1 MAEENFNEE
10 KLNDFMANV
19 TSLRHEAEGRG
30 LTPSETVKRAAQ
42 NIGLGSAVTGLTCA
56 GLRQAVDCEG
66 HALDDVCFW
75 IMAVVGLSFR
85 SGGFEKGWLDTFNEQ
100 FFGKVKA
107 IRAFPGPCEL
117 KMPRETAV
125 RFRTMLQAAIAA
137 AENKGK
143 VGKVS
148 INKCRGFRAVFRAV
162 KYWSESEGWASA
174 DGFTE
179 ADRAML
185 RKLAAGGGDRVPK
198 PSSSS
203 IPCASGLS
211 EERKEAET
219 LQRDL
224 YDERNKSW
232 NLGTQLQTAKREVEQ
247 LKKELAEAKTQHEHD
262 QLARAG
268 LEKQQEN
275 LRQETERLREESR
288 RTQGEWQR
296 QMKDAQQ
303 RAAIFENRAKAKSDA
318 IASVVSPIRRQIED
332 ARGKPMSVELGN
344 VLLTHVNRIID
355 VLNENGLEI

>member
-1 MAEENFNEE
+1 MAEENFIEE

-30 LTPSETVKRAAQ
+30 LIPSETVARAAR
-42 NIGLGSAVTGLTCA
+42 NVGLGSAVIELTCA

-66 HALDDVCFW
+66 GVLDDVRFW
-75 IMAVVGLSFR
+75 ITALVGVSFR
-85 SGGFEKGWLDTFNEQ
+85 AGGYEKGWLDTFNEQ

-107 IRAFPGPCEL
+107 IRAFPSPCEL
-117 KMPRETAV
+117 KIPRETAV

-148 INKCRGFRAVFRAV
+148 INKCLGFRAV
-162 KYWSESEGWASA
+162 KYWSESEDWASG

-185 RKLAAGGGDRVPK
+185 RKLAAGGGELLPK
-198 PSSSS
+198 PSSPS
-203 IPCASGLS
+203 IPCANGLS

-219 LQRDL
+219 IKQNL
-224 YDERNKSW
+224 YEERNKNW
-232 NLGTQLQTAKREVEQ
+232 KLDTQLQTAKREVEQ
-247 LKKELAEAKTQHEHD
+247 LKKELAEAKTQHAHD
-262 QLARAG
+262 QMAQG
-268 LEKQQEN
+268 EFEKKQEN
-275 LRQETERLREESR
+275 LKQEIERLREESR
-288 RTQGEWQR
+288 RAQGEYQR
-296 QMKDAQQ
+296 RMKDAQQ
-303 RAAIFENRAKAKSDA
+303 RAAILENRAKAKSDT

-332 ARGKPMSVELGN
+332 SRGKPMSVELGN
-344 VLLTHVNRIID
+344 VLLTHINRIID